1 MFLTECKKIVRS
13 FLFWL
18 FTAAIVL
25 AYLTQFTPA
34 LKAKLAMPTEENA
47 SYGTIIT
54 KDPDVIIP
62 AAVQHL
68 VEEYV
73 RGYYRAYPLMFYREV
88 FLKEEDEVRMAEILE
103 ELTGLTKEELGS
115 FTDYQPAGYDYTVVD
130 DSQTIEYHEAV
141 LPDYVPAEI
150 SYERFLVLMNEAD
163 GLIGGGSD
171 YAEKKLTAAFSTV
184 PMDYASALAE
194 YHVIMTNEEI
204 GKAYIRLYCDYMG
217 IFLAIMPVFAAA
229 AFWDMDRR
237 SRAEALIYSRKTSS
251 VKIAGIRYAALVFCM
266 MLPLLVTLL
275 HAVICL
281 NGLYPELDIVW
292 WKGFW
297 LAAFWLLPELMTVI
311 ALGVVVTELISPLP
325 AVFLQGVWWYLSI
338 GQNELTGTMTKWNPV
353 LRHNSLTK
361 LQIFQEEYQTF
372 LWNRS
377 FYLILAVGLIA
388 LEVFLLHRKRSGKL
402 LRAKRLIL
410 NRGKHAKD

>member
-1 MFLTECKKIVRS
+1 
-13 FLFWL
+13 
-18 FTAAIVL
+18 
-25 AYLTQFTPA
+25 
-34 LKAKLAMPTEENA
+34 
-47 SYGTIIT
+47 
-54 KDPDVIIP
+54 
-62 AAVQHL
+62 
-68 VEEYV
+68 
-73 RGYYRAYPLMFYREV
+73 
-88 FLKEEDEVRMAEILE
+88 
-103 ELTGLTKEELGS
+103 
-115 FTDYQPAGYDYTVVD
+115 
-130 DSQTIEYHEAV
+130 
-141 LPDYVPAEI
+141 
-150 SYERFLVLMNEAD
+150 
-163 GLIGGGSD
+163 
-171 YAEKKLTAAFSTV
+171 
-184 PMDYASALAE
+184 MDYASALAE

-325 AVFLQGVWWYLSI
+325 AFFLQGFWWDLSI
-338 GQNELTGTMTKWNPV
+338 GQNELTGTMTKWNLV
-353 LRHNSLTK
+353 LRHNSLAK